1 MKKVELLSPA
11 NSLESMKVAFA
22 FGADA
27 VYCGIPD
34 FSLRVG
40 ENKFGVPEIRKAVAL
55 CRAAQKKIYLT
66 VNTYPRDSEFRQLE
80 NFLTKIKS
88 TPPDAFIFSDLGVL
102 SILKKYFPKI
112 AKHLSVQANSVNSQT
127 VKMWGKLGVKRIIL
141 ARELSL
147 KEIQVIVKANPKM
160 EFETF
165 VHGAICMSYSGR
177 CLLSNFLTGRDANRG
192 KCAQP
197 CRWKYRT
204 HNMEHGTWNKKFVL
218 EEEFRK
224 GEYFPIEEDSKGS
237 YILNSRDLCLIEKIP
252 QLVKAGVCSFK
263 IEGRNKTVGY
273 LATIVRAY
281 RHALDGFA
289 ASRKFDQKLWHE
301 IRTTGNR
308 DFTLGFFDGTLTDL
322 QNYDRSAG
330 ENPQNF
336 LGLIEEVRS
345 GYPACRQAGSSSSG
359 IFALLQPKNQLAKG
373 VKIEAVPPVG
383 EVQKLEILEL
393 RDEKFTEI
401 PTAHG
406 GQKSKVWVKLK
417 KELPK
422 FTLLR
427 KI

>member
-1 MKKVELLSPA
+1 MKNPELLAPA
-11 NSLESMKVAFA
+11 GDLEKLRVAIA

-27 VYCGIPD
+27 VYCGTPD

-40 ENKFGVPEIRKAVAL
+40 ENKFGVLEIRKAVAL
-55 CRAAQKKIYLT
+55 CRAAKKKIYLT

-102 SILKKYFPKI
+102 SILQKYFPKV

-147 KEIQVIVKANPKM
+147 KEIRVIVKSNPKM

-197 CRWKYRT
+197 CRWKYR
-204 HNMEHGTWNKKFVL
+204 L

-224 GEYFPIEEDSKGS
+224 GEFLPIEEDGQGS

-252 QLVKAGVCSFK
+252 QLAKAGVISFK
-263 IEGRNKTVGY
+263 IEGRNKSVGY

-281 RHALDGFA
+281 RKAIDDF
-289 ASRKFDQKLWHE
+289 RDKKQFDRKLWKE
-301 IRTTGNR
+301 IYSTGNR
-308 DFTLGFFDGTLTDL
+308 EFTLGFFDGSLQNL
-322 QNYDRSAG
+322 QNYERSAA
-330 ENPQNF
+330 ENPQSF
-336 LGLIEEVRS
+336 LGLVEKWKD
-345 GYPACRQAGSSSSG
+345 G
-359 IFALLQPKNQLAKG
+359 FALLQPKNQLSKG
-373 VKIEAVPPVG
+373 VKIEVVPPVG
-383 EVQKLEILEL
+383 KVQKLEILEL
-393 RDEKFTEI
+393 RDEKFVEI
-401 PTAHG
+401 STAHG

-427 KI
+427 KC

>member
-1 MKKVELLSPA
+1 LKNYSEGIELLAPA
-11 NSLESMKVAFA
+11 GDLEKLKVAIA

-27 VYCGIPD
+27 VYCGTPD

-55 CRAAQKKIYLT
+55 CRAAKKKIYLT

-80 NFLTKIKS
+80 NFFTKIKS

-102 SILKKYFPKI
+102 SMLQKYFPKI
-112 AKHLSVQANSVNSQT
+112 AKHLSVQANSVNSRT
-127 VKMWGKLGVKRIIL
+127 VQMWGKLGVTRIIL

-147 KEIQVIVKANPKM
+147 KEIQTIVKANPKM

-197 CRWKYRT
+197 CRWKYSL
-204 HNMEHGTWNKKFVL
+204 V
-218 EEEFRK
+218 EEKRAGEFL
-224 GEYFPIEEDSKGS
+224 PIEEDGQGS

-263 IEGRNKTVGY
+263 IEGRNKSVGY

-281 RHALDGFA
+281 RCALDDFTAG
-289 ASRKFDQKLWHE
+289 RKFDQSLWHE
-301 IRTTGNR
+301 IQTTGNR
-308 DFTLGFFDGTLTDL
+308 DFTLGFFDGSLVDL
-322 QNYDRSAG
+322 QNYNRSAG

-336 LGLIEEVRS
+336 LGLAEKWKD
-345 GYPACRQAGSSSSG
+345 G
-359 IFALLQPKNQLAKG
+359 FTLLQPKNQLSKG
-373 VKIEAVPPVG
+373 VKIEVVPPVG
-383 EVQKLEILEL
+383 KIKKLKILEL
-393 RDEKFTEI
+393 RDENFTEI
-401 PTAHG
+401 SLAHG

-417 KELPK
+417 KELSK

-427 KI
+427 KC

>member
-1 MKKVELLSPA
+1 MKNPELLAPA
-11 NSLESMKVAFA
+11 GDLEKLRVALA

-27 VYCGIPD
+27 VYCGTPD

-40 ENKFGVPEIRKAVAL
+40 ENKFGVPEIRQAVAL
-55 CRAAQKKIYLT
+55 CRAAKKKIYLT
-66 VNTYPRDSEFRQLE
+66 VNTYPRDSEFKKLE

-102 SILKKYFPKI
+102 SVLQKYFPKI

-147 KEIQVIVKANPKM
+147 KEIQTIVKANLKM

-197 CRWKYRT
+197 CRWKYSL
-204 HNMEHGTWNKKFVL
+204 V
-218 EEEFRK
+218 EEKRAGEFL
-224 GEYFPIEEDSKGS
+224 PIEEDGQGS
-237 YILNSRDLCLIEKIP
+237 YILNSRDLCLIEKIS

-281 RHALDGFA
+281 RRALDDFA
-289 ASRKFDQKLWHE
+289 AGRKFDQNLWHE
-301 IRTTGNR
+301 IQTTGNR
-308 DFTLGFFDGTLTDL
+308 DFTLGFFDGSLKNL
-322 QNYDRSAG
+322 QNYERSAG

-336 LGLIEEVRS
+336 LGLTEKWKD
-345 GYPACRQAGSSSSG
+345 G
-359 IFALLQPKNQLAKG
+359 FALLQPKNQLSKG

-383 EVQKLEILEL
+383 ELQKLEILEL

-401 PTAHG
+401 AIAHG

-417 KELPK
+417 KELPVR
-422 FTLLR
+422 TLIR
-427 KI
+427 KIN